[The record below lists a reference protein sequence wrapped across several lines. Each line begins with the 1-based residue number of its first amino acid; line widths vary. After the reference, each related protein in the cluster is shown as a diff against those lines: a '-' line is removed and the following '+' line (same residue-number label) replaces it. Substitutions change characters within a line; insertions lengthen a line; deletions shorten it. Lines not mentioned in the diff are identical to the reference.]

1 MEGMRQKNSMM
12 GQWQSFYKLEKN
24 RKARKLTEE
33 EVNIFLLAPEEKE
46 KYLAKKKA
54 GGGGGQGKG
63 QLAKEEES
71 T

>member
-1 MEGMRQKNSMM
+1 MEACDKKLND

-46 KYLAKKKA
+46 KYLAKKKQVEEEA
-54 GGGGGQGKG
+54 KKG